1 MAIDPDGRI
10 GQAIQRIAGHPRFA
24 RIAPKVVPPLDRIAS
39 RLTGG
44 RLLPSAGMVPMLVL
58 VAVGARSGVERETPL
73 ATVPDGD
80 AFYLVGSNFGREAH
94 PAWTH
99 NLLANPAA
107 TVVFRGRRIPVT
119 ARLLDPEEKE
129 RVWPSLTAVWA
140 TYDRYED
147 RVDRDLRVFRLE
159 PVDQPAG

>member
-1 MAIDPDGRI
+1 MALDPNGRV
-10 GQAIQRIAGHPRFA
+10 GRAIQAVAGHPRFA
-24 RIAPKVVPPLDRIAS
+24 RIAPKVVPALDRAAS

-44 RLLPSAGMVPMLVL
+44 RVVPSAALVPMVVL
-58 VAVGARSGVERETPL
+58 VSTGARSGLARETPL

-99 NLLANPAA
+99 NLLAHPEA
-107 TVVFRGRRIPVT
+107 VIVFRGRRIPVT
-119 ARLLDPEEKE
+119 ARLLDAAEKSAA
-129 RVWPSLTAVWA
+129 WPKLTAVWA

-147 RVDRDLRVFRLE
+147 RVARDLRVFRLE
-159 PVDQPAG
+159 PRLD

>member
-1 MAIDPDGRI
+1 MALDPNGRI
-10 GQAIQRIAGHPRFA
+10 GRAIQRLAGHPRFA
-24 RIAPKVVPPLDRIAS
+24 RIAPRVVPPLDRLAS

-44 RLLPSAGMVPMLVL
+44 RLVPSAGLVPMLVL
-58 VAVGARSGVERETPL
+58 VARGAKSGIERETPL

-99 NLLANPAA
+99 NLLANPEAA
-107 TVVFRGRRIPVT
+107 VVFRGRRIPVT
-119 ARLLDPEEKE
+119 ARLLDAEEKAAA
-129 RVWPSLTAVWA
+129 WPRLTAVWA

-147 RVDRDLRVFRLE
+147 RVERDLRVFRLE
-159 PVDQPAG
+159 PQAR